1 MITGFN
7 QTVLHPLGLMVLVVS
22 VLAFFYRE
30 RQYVFFPFL
39 ILLLFVSTLQRVEI
53 AGADFTLLR
62 ILLLFTL
69 IRVYFKKEFYW
80 FEFNIIDLI
89 FIFWVTSTSIA
100 QLFTL
105 GNETL
110 VFQIGRLIDV
120 AIPYFLVRFLVRNE
134 TDIYQFMKYIVIIS
148 LLSVGFFLY
157 EVVTATNLF
166 SIFGGVPEHTQARSG
181 YGALRA
187 QGAFSHPILAGC
199 FWAAALPFA
208 WADYKINKS
217 LKGLIS
223 LCSIIVIV
231 WSTSSS
237 TPVISIG
244 IAILGLAFFPFRIHT
259 KWIILGLFLGLIV
272 LSMTLKGPIWSLAS
286 KVDVIGGSTGWH
298 RYYLIDEA
306 VNHFYDWWLFGV
318 RSTAHW
324 GWGLWDVTNGFVLA
338 AVRGGLLGLLIY
350 NLLIYFSAYKLLRK
364 VEGNYSFNQI
374 ILWSVFISL
383 ITDIVSLQGIA
394 FWGPTETIFFIKIA
408 FVSSLIQSHKAI
420 KLSL

>member
-148 LLSVGFFLY
+148 LLSVGFFLRGSNSY
-157 EVVTATNLF
+157 KFILNIWWCA
-166 SIFGGVPEHTQARSG
+166 GAHSG
-181 YGALRA
+181 
-187 QGAFSHPILAGC
+187 
-199 FWAAALPFA
+199 
-208 WADYKINKS
+208 K
-217 LKGLIS
+217 
-223 LCSIIVIV
+223 
-231 WSTSSS
+231 
-237 TPVISIG
+237 
-244 IAILGLAFFPFRIHT
+244 
-259 KWIILGLFLGLIV
+259 KWIWSIASTRRIFSPHFSWLFLG
-272 LSMTLKGPIWSLAS
+272 
-286 KVDVIGGSTGWH
+286 
-298 RYYLIDEA
+298 
-306 VNHFYDWWLFGV
+306 
-318 RSTAHW
+318 
-324 GWGLWDVTNGFVLA
+324 
-338 AVRGGLLGLLIY
+338 RGTSICLG
-350 NLLIYFSAYKLLRK
+350 
-364 VEGNYSFNQI
+364 
-374 ILWSVFISL
+374 
-383 ITDIVSLQGIA
+383 
-394 FWGPTETIFFIKIA
+394 
-408 FVSSLIQSHKAI
+408 
-420 KLSL
+420 